1 MPFSAPEIPVPKNSR
16 FLPAPLCLL
25 SAFAFLQAQPAGD
38 IRILLRPKA
47 STGVLQA
54 ESPRGGATGSSSNLS
69 TGPSIG
75 PRDAPSD
82 RPSGSLGPQSLARY
96 PRFQS
101 AALDSLGHRFGA
113 RPLVRMCPWDRK
125 EGTLI
130 LRFPRSGSAGKPQ
143 SQQALLDAYRA
154 TGAFEVVEADG
165 IGRGHGASGSARGAG
180 AAGATFVAG
189 RAAAADPDDLFFARQ
204 YGLKNTGTR
213 AFGGIQGK
221 AGADIEAVEAWGM
234 EPGSDSIIVGVLDGG
249 LNVKHPDIA
258 ARVWINTKEIPGN
271 GKDDDANGYIDD
283 VNGWAFANNGDDE
296 GLPGSPDVYDGLGH
310 GTNVAGVIGAIGGN
324 EIGVAGAA
332 RCRIMPVKVLND
344 SNWGYYSWWA
354 AGIRYAV
361 DNGAR
366 IINLSLGGEDGNV
379 ASLRSAV
386 EYALAHNVA
395 LVASMGNERR
405 ALAQYPAAFP
415 GVIGVGATGPDDQW
429 VRSFPW
435 DNTDTKGSNFGTHI
449 SVCAPGNIIYGLHHS
464 SSGNYD
470 TYWSGT
476 SQAAPHVAGVC
487 ALLLAQDPSRKPAEL
502 KRLIETGAEDQVGD
516 ASLDTPGFDTH
527 YGFGRLNALRSLR
540 AGLPVAIA
548 SKDPWDPDRGDG
560 RGDAE
565 GFGRGP
571 KAGTRAK
578 TARDMLGRMLPYG
591 SPRVSIPAAPEPR

>member
-1 MPFSAPEIPVPKNSR
+1 MPFSAPRIPVSENSAAARFAGPIHDSRTTLISR
-16 FLPAPLCLL
+16 FLPTALCLL
-25 SAFAFLQAQPAGD
+25 SAFCLLQAQPSGD
-38 IRILLRPKA
+38 IRILLRPKV
-47 STGVLQA
+47 STGLLQA
-54 ESPRGGATGSSSNLS
+54 EPTRGGASAASSGQAS
-69 TGPSIG
+69 
-75 PRDAPSD
+75 
-82 RPSGSLGPQSLARY
+82 RPSGNQGPQSLARY

-101 AALDSLGHRFGA
+101 AALDSLGRRFGA
-113 RPLVRMCPWDRK
+113 RPLLRMCPWDRK

-130 LRFPRSGSAGKPQ
+130 LRFPRSGSAGKSL
-143 SQQALLDAYRA
+143 SQESLLEAYRA

-165 IGRGHGASGSARGAG
+165 IGRGHGAAGSAR
-180 AAGATFVAG
+180 AA
-189 RAAAADPDDLFFARQ
+189 RAAVPNGMASTADPDDLFFTRQ

-213 AFGGIQGK
+213 AFDGIQGK
-221 AGADIEAVEAWGM
+221 AGADIEAVEAWGI

-258 ARVWINTKEIPGN
+258 ARVWINAGEIPGN

-283 VNGWAFANNGDDE
+283 VNGWAFANNEEDE
-296 GLPGSPDVYDGLGH
+296 GLPGAADVYDGLGH
-310 GTNVAGVIGAIGGN
+310 GTNVAGIIGAIGGN
-324 EIGVAGAA
+324 EIGVAGVA

-366 IINLSLGGEDGNV
+366 VINLSLGGENGNV

-415 GVIGVGATGPDDQW
+415 GVIAVGATGPDDLW

-449 SVCAPGNIIYGLHHS
+449 SVCAPGNIIYGLHNS
-464 SSGNYD
+464 SNGNYD
-470 TYWSGT
+470 SYWSGT

-487 ALLLAQDPSRKPAEL
+487 ALLLAQNPTRKPADL
-502 KRLIETGAEDQVGD
+502 KRLVEAGAEDQVGD

-548 SKDPWDPDRGDG
+548 PLDPDRGRLNRNAARTILG
-560 RGDAE
+560 ASAE
-565 GFGRGP
+565 Q
-571 KAGTRAK
+571 
-578 TARDMLGRMLPYG
+578 ARDMLGRF
-591 SPRVSIPAAPEPR
+591 SPGEAPRARILVAPISR

>member
-1 MPFSAPEIPVPKNSR
+1 MPISASEIPVPKNSPFHR
-16 FLPAPLCLL
+16 AALCLL
-25 SAFAFLQAQPAGD
+25 SAFAFLHAQSTGD

-47 STGVLQA
+47 STGLQD
-54 ESPRGGATGSSSNLS
+54 ESSRDGVSGSSS
-69 TGPSIG
+69 GQ
-75 PRDAPSD
+75 AV
-82 RPSGSLGPQSLARY
+82 RPSGSRGPQSLARY

-101 AALDSLGHRFGA
+101 AALDSLGRRFGA
-113 RPLVRMCPWDRK
+113 RPLLRMCPWDRK

-130 LRFPRSGSAGKPQ
+130 LRFPRNGSAGKSQ
-143 SQQALLDAYRA
+143 SQEALLEAYRA
-154 TGAFEVVEADG
+154 TGAFDVVEADG
-165 IGRGHGASGSARGAG
+165 IGRGHGAAGPAR
-180 AAGATFVAG
+180 AAHVAG
-189 RAAAADPDDLFFARQ
+189 SDGMAAAADPDDLFFTRQ

-221 AGADIEAVEAWGM
+221 AGADIEAVEAWGI
-234 EPGSDSIIVGVLDGG
+234 EPGSDTIIVGVLDGG

-258 ARVWINTKEIPGN
+258 ARVWINAGEIPGN
-271 GKDDDANGYIDD
+271 DKDDDANGYIDD
-283 VNGWAFANNGDDE
+283 VNGWAFANNQEDE
-296 GLPGSPDVYDGLGH
+296 DWPGAANVYDGLGH
-310 GTNVAGVIGAIGGN
+310 GTNVAGIIGAIGGN
-324 EIGVAGAA
+324 EIGVAGVA

-366 IINLSLGGEDGNV
+366 IINLSLGGENGNV

-415 GVIGVGATGPDDQW
+415 GVIAVGATGPDDQW

-435 DNTDTKGSNFGTHI
+435 DDTDTKGSNFGTHI
-449 SVCAPGNIIYGLHHS
+449 SLCAPGNIIYGLHHS
-464 SSGNYD
+464 SNGNYD
-470 TYWSGT
+470 SYWSGT

-487 ALLLAQDPSRKPAEL
+487 ALLLAQDPSRKPADL
-502 KRLIETGAEDQVGD
+502 KRLLVDGAEDQVGD

-548 SKDPWDPDRGDG
+548 PLYPERGRRDG
-560 RGDAE
+560 NGIQYPVGAQ
-565 GFGRGP
+565 
-571 KAGTRAK
+571 AVW
-578 TARDMLGRMLPYG
+578 ARDILGRLLPIG
-591 SPRVSIPAAPEPR
+591 TPTATIRVAAGPR